1 MLNPV
6 KFWEVL
12 GMWEGEFREGRR
24 DSECSEIWS
33 EGSEGGER

>member
-1 MLNPV
+1 MNVVRFGVRVV
-6 KFWEVL
+6 KV
-12 GMWEGEFREGRR
+12 GR